1 MTDGAYCHATC
12 VVLGEDGVLLR
23 GASGSGKSRL
33 AEALIRTF
41 GGGSGFA
48 RLVGDDRI
56 HLVAR
61 HGRLMASGHP
71 RTLGQLELRGLGIV
85 HMPVEP
91 MVCVRLVVDL
101 AQGPVARLPETCDQ
115 QTTLAGVDLPLLQL
129 GSGETESGSVALIE
143 AFLSRLR
150 TARGQII

>member
-1 MTDGAYCHATC
+1 MTGGAYCHASC

-41 GGGSGFA
+41 GRGSGFA

-56 HLVAR
+56 HIVAR
-61 HGRLMASGHP
+61 HGRLVAGGHP

-91 MVCVRLVVDL
+91 TVCVRLVVDL
-101 AQGPVARLPETCDQ
+101 TQGPVARLPETCDQ
-115 QTTLAGVDLPLLQL
+115 QTTLAGVVLPLLQL
-129 GSGETESGSVALIE
+129 GYGETESGSVALID

-150 TARGQII
+150 IARGQII